1 MLVSFDRLPPFCAGY
16 VKPFTVG
23 VNFDASDELG
33 TKEGTSG
40 FSILY
45 TQKACA

>member
-1 MLVSFDRLPPFCAGY
+1 MSNHYPGY
-16 VKPFTVG
+16 VKPFKVG
-23 VNFDASDELG
+23 VNFDGSDELG
-33 TKEGTSG
+33 NKEGSTG

>member
-1 MLVSFDRLPPFCAGY
+1 M
-16 VKPFTVG
+16 VG
-23 VNFDASDELG
+23 VNFDGSDELA
-33 TKEGTSG
+33 TALEGTSG